1 MDCTNYR
8 GISLLNVTYKVLA
21 KILSRRLE
29 VFAEHIIGDYQCGFR
44 RGRSTTDHIFAIRGI
59 LEKCYE
65 YNIPVHQLF
74 IDFRQAYDS
83 VKRSYLQET
92 LNNFRIPGKLARLI
106 MMTLKHTKSKV
117 KVSGGRSREF
127 TIRKGL
133 KQGDALSCT
142 LFNLVLERTMRQLTN
157 NPGGTLLNR
166 LTQHMAYADDVD
178 LLGRREQELREMF
191 IEFEEESKRAGL
203 SINEAKTKY
212 MYMSRKA
219 KHHLTGSFAI
229 NSYEFEKV
237 DTFKYLGSLITS
249 NNENPLEIK
258 DRIKAGNKA
267 YYSLQKLLKSRFLTR
282 TSKKRIYR
290 TILRPVVLY
299 GGETWVMTKKEEEGL
314 NTWERKVLRRI
325 YGPVCDL
332 GEWRIRT
339 NEETYELYG
348 EKTIVA
354 EVKSARLRWLGHIE
368 RMPEERGVK
377 KVYRQK
383 PEGRRLPGRPRKRW
397 LDCVEEDLKE
407 LGVRGWRRKGLD
419 REEWRSVVQEA
430 KVLNGL

>member
-267 YYSLQKLLKSRFLTR
+267 FKSYSSHGFSQ
-282 TSKKRIYR
+282 
-290 TILRPVVLY
+290 
-299 GGETWVMTKKEEEGL
+299 E
-314 NTWERKVLRRI
+314 
-325 YGPVCDL
+325 
-332 GEWRIRT
+332 
-339 NEETYELYG
+339 
-348 EKTIVA
+348 
-354 EVKSARLRWLGHIE
+354 H
-368 RMPEERGVK
+368 
-377 KVYRQK
+377 
-383 PEGRRLPGRPRKRW
+383 PRKEYTAQSSDQ
-397 LDCVEEDLKE
+397 LCYMAVKH
-407 LGVRGWRRKGLD
+407 G
-419 REEWRSVVQEA
+419 S
-430 KVLNGL
+430 